1 MRVAKEGK
9 PRRAL
14 SQGLSRT
21 ESRVPAPQRDAT
33 LRARVQARPFPQ
45 GATRVGWQPS
55 RGRADMTRA
64 FQNRLPEP
72 LAEDLGLAGDLT
84 TDAIVPSEEV
94 AAAAFVTR
102 APGVIAGLQLAE
114 AAFHLLDP
122 QARLEIHIAD
132 GERAPANTIVARVTG
147 KARALLTAER
157 VALNFLGRM
166 SGIATLTRQYV
177 DAIAGCRAHIIDTRK
192 TTPGLRAFEK
202 YAVRAG
208 GGMNHRVGLF
218 DAVLIKDNHIVVAG
232 GIGAAIEAA
241 RARAGH
247 MVKIEV
253 EVDTLAQLPEALTHR
268 VDAML
273 LDNMSPA
280 ELKEAVR
287 LVAGRAITEA
297 SGGVNLDTVRA
308 IAEAG
313 VDLIS
318 VGALTHS
325 APVLDLGLDFEGV
338 APVRR
343 VEK

>member
-1 MRVAKEGK
+1 M
-9 PRRAL
+9 
-14 SQGLSRT
+14 SR
-21 ESRVPAPQRDAT
+21 
-33 LRARVQARPFPQ
+33 PQ
-45 GATRVGWQPS
+45 G
-55 RGRADMTRA
+55 
-64 FQNRLPEP
+64 FHERLPEP
-72 LAEDLGLAGDLT
+72 LVRSVVAAAIAEDLGLAGDIT
-84 TDAIVPSEEV
+84 TDTIVPPEAMAV
-94 AAAAFVTR
+94 GVLATR
-102 APGVIAGLQLAE
+102 SPGVIAGLQLTE
-114 AAFHLLDP
+114 AAFRQLDP
-122 QARLEIHIAD
+122 QASFEILIAD
-132 GERAPANTIVARVTG
+132 GAQAPANAVVARVSG

-157 VALNFLGRM
+157 VALNFLGRL

-268 VDAML
+268 VDAVL

-325 APVLDLGLDFEGV
+325 APVLDLGLDLEGT
-338 APVRR
+338 APGQFARP
-343 VEK
+343 